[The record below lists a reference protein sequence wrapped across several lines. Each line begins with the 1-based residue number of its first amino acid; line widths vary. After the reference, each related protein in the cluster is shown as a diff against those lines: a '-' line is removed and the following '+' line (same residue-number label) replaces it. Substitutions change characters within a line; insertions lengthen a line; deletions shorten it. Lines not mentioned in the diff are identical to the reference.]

1 MMLQVALAAMVVT
14 TMGTTPTE
22 EMITKATIMAM
33 VAMLKATMEMAARE
47 AMLLVVSLLQFKAS
61 S

>member
-14 TMGTTPTE
+14 TMGTTPME
-22 EMITKATIMAM
+22 EMITKATIMAT